1 MGKGFDPSEL
11 MKQAR
16 GMKDQMARIQ
26 ESLKTRVVEA
36 EAGGGAVKIFANCD
50 GEVVGVK
57 ILPDAV
63 DPEEVGMLED
73 LIQVGVNTALEK
85 AKAIADE
92 EMGKVTG
99 GLGGLGGLF

>member
-1 MGKGFDPSEL
+1 MAKGFDPSEL

-26 ESLKTRVVEA
+26 ESLKTRVVES
-36 EAGGGAVKIFANCD
+36 EAGGGAVRVFANCD
-50 GEVVGVK
+50 SEIVGVK

-63 DPEEVGMLED
+63 DPADVGMLED
-73 LIQVGVNTALEK
+73 LIQVSVNAALEK